1 MTSSVLQNPS
11 GGIVTELWKVG
22 EPERHRFAVAALL
35 ALGVHLGFA
44 LWAPAHEAVRAPT
57 APPVEVEIVLREP
70 APPPPAPSAEPAAPP
85 PAAPPIARPVVAK
98 AAPPPPAAAAP
109 AVMTAA
115 PAAPEAPSSEPF
127 DFTSDPR
134 STSFS
139 SGVVAVGGTARHG
152 LAGAQLGGSAA
163 EPRPAVRG
171 DGLTAA
177 SDLSQ
182 APRLRRADPCHGFF
196 PKSARDDVASAVVR
210 VVVDTEGV
218 VSQVNVVS
226 ETPPGQGFGVA
237 ARTCMLEQSLLPALN
252 REGRAAATAVNV
264 NVHFRR

>member
-1 MTSSVLQNPS
+1 MTSSALQTSS
-11 GGIVTELWKVG
+11 GVSLTELWKTS
-22 EPERHRFAVAALL
+22 EPESSFYVAALL
-35 ALGVHLGFA
+35 ALGLHLGFA
-44 LWAPAHEAVRAPT
+44 LWAPAHPALRAPA

-70 APPPPAPSAEPAAPP
+70 PPPAPAPSVEPAAPP
-85 PAAPPIARPVVAK
+85 AAAPAPARPVVAR

-109 AVMTAA
+109 AVLTAA
-115 PAAPEAPSSEPF
+115 PTAPEAQTSEPF

-139 SGVVAVGGTARHG
+139 SGVVAVGGTAKHG
-152 LAGAQLGGSAA
+152 LAGAELGGSAP
-163 EPRPAVRG
+163 EPRRAARG

-182 APRLRRADPCHGFF
+182 TPRLRRADPCHGFF

-218 VSQVNVVS
+218 VSRVSVVS

-237 ARTCMLEQSLLPALN
+237 ARTCLLEQSFVPALD

-264 NVHFRR
+264 NVHFNR